1 MMTTSFSESPRLG
14 GTLVWYFTICKR
26 EVWLMA
32 RGVEPDRDDEFLA
45 LGRLMDKT
53 TYNRDRHCIDFGN
66 SKFDIMREEKG
77 TLVVG
82 EIKKSSR
89 SIDAARL
96 QLAHYLY
103 ELQKNGVEARGEL
116 LFPKEKKRE
125 EVLLSE
131 ELKTHLDQVYQE
143 IIAISSLEAPPCAK
157 KCKYCRNCA
166 YNELCWS

>member
-1 MMTTSFSESPRLG
+1 MLISENIHIG
-14 GTLVWYFTICKR
+14 GTLIQSYKICSRQVWF
-26 EVWLMA
+26 EVHKIDQDQENDFIMM
-32 RGVEPDRDDEFLA
+32 
-45 LGRLMDKT
+45 GRLVDRNSYQRDKKS
-53 TYNRDRHCIDFGN
+53 IDFEG
-66 SKFDIMREEKG
+66 SKFDILRKEKG

-103 ELQKNGVEARGEL
+103 ELSKSGIEARGEL

-143 IIAISSLEAPPCAK
+143 IIAITSLEPPPCAK
-157 KCKYCRNCA
+157 RCKYCRNCA